1 MGTLGLSAN
10 EFWAMPFR
18 EYMCK
23 VHGFMTET
31 QRRRAELRAV
41 TYPIYLTTLAALGGK
56 NKPASPEEFLPI
68 GIKEEPEEKLQDPNG
83 YIKQAFERLNPQFK
97 GKPYANSRIKR
108 STSR

>member
-1 MGTLGLSAN
+1 
-10 EFWAMPFR
+10 
-18 EYMCK
+18 
-23 VHGFMTET
+23 MTET

-41 TYPIYLTTLAALGGK
+41 TYPIYLTTMAALGGK

-68 GIKEEPEEKLQDPNG
+68 GIKEEQEEKLQDPNG
-83 YIKQAFERLNPQFK
+83 LVRKAFERLNPHLK